1 MESEMLPLDP
11 TESFSFRC
19 GPEVPCF
26 NACCRDLVQ
35 LLTPLDVI
43 RLKQHLAMSSTAF
56 LERYTV
62 TYPGPETGLPVVS
75 LSPAPGEERAC
86 PFVQESGC
94 QVYPARPT
102 SCRTYPV
109 ARAISRNRE
118 TGATTEH
125 YALIREPHCRGFEA
139 QTTQTAPEFLN
150 AQAAAADFAVS
161 DRLMDIIQ
169 LKNRLRPGPLPRGEM
184 TRCHRAL
191 YDLDRFRE
199 DLERH
204 PMVGDNPIP
213 AGQWAAARSDDLALL
228 SISLAWVRHLLFGN
242 TPT

>member
-1 MESEMLPLDP
+1 MASEILPLDP
-11 TESFSFRC
+11 TEPFGFRC

-43 RLKQHLAMSSTAF
+43 RLKQHLTMSSTAF
-56 LERYTV
+56 LARYTV
-62 TYPGPETGLPVVS
+62 TYPGPGTGLPVVS
-75 LSPAPGEERAC
+75 LSPAPGTESAC
-86 PFVQESGC
+86 PFVKETGC

-109 ARAISRNRE
+109 ARAICRNRQ
-118 TGATTEH
+118 TGAITER
-125 YALIREPHCRGFEA
+125 YALIRESHCRGFEA
-139 QTTQTAPEFLN
+139 RTTQTAPEFLI

-161 DRLMDIIQ
+161 DKLMDVIH
-169 LKNRLRPGPLPRGEM
+169 LKNRLRPGPLPREDM

-199 DLERH
+199 DLEH
-204 PMVGDNPIP
+204 QPMVGGSPIP
-213 AGQWAAARSDDLALL
+213 ESQWAAAQTNDLALL
-228 SISLAWVRHLLFGN
+228 SISLAWVRNLLFGN
-242 TPT
+242 TST